1 MNRADLRFDLPAGL
15 VVFLVA
21 LPLSL
26 GIAQASGVPP
36 FVGLLTG
43 VIGGIVVTLLSP
55 SPFSV
60 SGPAAG
66 LVTIV
71 TGAMVTLGDFPS
83 FLLALL
89 LAGVLQLAFGLLRGG
104 KLAALIPGAVIHGM
118 LAAIGILLIL
128 QQLPLAMGYPSG
140 HGLNEKPSG
149 AQLRGDIAPA
159 AVSLTLGALLLI
171 GFWGRSSLKQRLRLT
186 ALPGPLVAVLWGC
199 LFVWLGQK
207 IWPTIGTLPRIE
219 LPALNSVEALQ
230 TQFSLPNW
238 QAWRNPAVYLVA
250 ITLAI
255 VASLETLLS
264 QEALKKMAP
273 MMPEPSADKELRAQG
288 VGNCISGLLG
298 GLPITAVIV
307 RSSANVQAGARSRV
321 SILLHGVLL
330 LLSALLFAELL
341 NSIPLASLAA
351 ILIYTGFKLA
361 HPRIFI
367 SLWRQGLQQFVPFAA
382 TLGGI
387 LAFGMLAGIAIGLA
401 AQLLWSL
408 YQSNRHA
415 LHLTRYDD
423 HYLLQCQQNL
433 TFLNKMRLKHL
444 LAQIEPNS
452 TVIIDCEGINY
463 LDDDIRAM
471 LNEYRQTAAD
481 KQINISLHPPAN
493 ILAREI
499 S

>member
-89 LAGVLQLAFGLLRGG
+89 LAGILQLAFGLLRGG

-118 LAAIGILLIL
+118 LAAIGILLII
-128 QQLPLAMGYPSG
+128 QQLPLAMGYPLG
-140 HGLNEKPSG
+140 HGLSEKPSV
-149 AQLRGDIAPA
+149 AQLQNDIAPA
-159 AVSLTLGALLLI
+159 AVMLTLGALLLI
-171 GFWGRSSLKQRLRLT
+171 AFWGKSSLKQRLRLT
-186 ALPGPLVAVLWGC
+186 ALPGPLIAVLWGC

-207 IWPTIGTLPRIE
+207 VWPATGTLPRIE
-219 LPALNSVEALQ
+219 LPALTSIEALQ

-255 VASLETLLS
+255 VAVW
-264 QEALKKMAP
+264 K
-273 MMPEPSADKELRAQG
+273 R
-288 VGNCISGLLG
+288 C
-298 GLPITAVIV
+298 
-307 RSSANVQAGARSRV
+307 
-321 SILLHGVLL
+321 
-330 LLSALLFAELL
+330 
-341 NSIPLASLAA
+341 
-351 ILIYTGFKLA
+351 
-361 HPRIFI
+361 
-367 SLWRQGLQQFVPFAA
+367 
-382 TLGGI
+382 
-387 LAFGMLAGIAIGLA
+387 
-401 AQLLWSL
+401 
-408 YQSNRHA
+408 
-415 LHLTRYDD
+415 
-423 HYLLQCQQNL
+423 
-433 TFLNKMRLKHL
+433 
-444 LAQIEPNS
+444 
-452 TVIIDCEGINY
+452 
-463 LDDDIRAM
+463 
-471 LNEYRQTAAD
+471 
-481 KQINISLHPPAN
+481 
-493 ILAREI
+493 
-499 S
+499 

>member
-71 TGAMVTLGDFPS
+71 TGAMLTLGDFS
-83 FLLALL
+83 TFLFALL
-89 LAGVLQLAFGLLRGG
+89 LAGILQLAFGLLRGG

-140 HGLNEKPSG
+140 HGLSEKPSTG
-149 AQLRGDIAPA
+149 QLRRDIAPA
-159 AVSLTLGALLLI
+159 AVMLTLGALLLI
-171 GFWGRSSLKQRLRLT
+171 VFWGKSSLKQRLRLT

-207 IWPTIGTLPRIE
+207 IWPAIGTLPRIE
-219 LPALNSVEALQ
+219 LPEVDSLEALQ
-230 TQFSLPNW
+230 GQFSLPNW

-273 MMPEPSADKELRAQG
+273 MMPEPSPDKELRAQG

-351 ILIYTGFKLA
+351 VLIYTGFKLA

-367 SLWRQGLQQFVPFAA
+367 NLWRQGLQQFVPFAA

-387 LAFGMLAGIAIGLA
+387 LVFGMLAGIAIGLV

-415 LHLTRYDD
+415 LRLTRYDD

-444 LAQIEPNS
+444 LGQIEHNS
-452 TVIIDCEGINY
+452 TVIIDCEGIHY

-471 LNEYRQTAAD
+471 LNEYRQTAAE
-481 KQINISLHPPAN
+481 KQISISLHPPTN
-493 ILAREI
+493 ILVREV